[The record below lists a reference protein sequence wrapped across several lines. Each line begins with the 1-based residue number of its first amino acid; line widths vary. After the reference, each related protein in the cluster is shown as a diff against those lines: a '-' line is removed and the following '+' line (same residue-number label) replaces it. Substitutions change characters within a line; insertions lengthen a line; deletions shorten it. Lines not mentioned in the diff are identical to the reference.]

1 MATARQAHVVVTS
14 PWPRSFWLEE
24 ALAREPATPEP
35 LVRDTRCDVCIVG
48 GGYTGLW
55 TALRLKE
62 AEPALDVLLIERD
75 LCGSGASGRNGGFL
89 STWWSKFLSLEKLA
103 GSAEALRLARA
114 AQASFHEVQAFCA
127 AEGIACDIRADG
139 WLWTATNAQQV
150 GAWQDTMDALARQGE
165 APLKPWTPDEV
176 AARSGSPVHRAGVFE
191 RHAATLQPALL
202 GRGLRRVALAR
213 GVRIHELTPLEKLV
227 PGAPATLRTPR
238 ASIRAERVVLAM
250 NAWAARWAE
259 IRQAIVVVS
268 GDIVMTPPMSAE
280 LASLGW
286 RDGLGLSDGRA
297 LVHYYRTT
305 PDGRIAFG
313 KGGMSGEF
321 CWGGRIGAEVE
332 GRSSIEPVLLAGLQR
347 TFPALGT
354 VTAACSWRG
363 PVDRSDSGLPF
374 FWRLDGAPNVCYGVG
389 FSGNGVGPC
398 HLAGRILA
406 SLALERED
414 EWSGAALVRPPRRDF
429 PPEPLR
435 FIGSHLLRRALLA
448 ADDAADG
455 ERPAPLGARLLARFA
470 PAGVSPFKVEA

>member
-1 MATARQAHVVVTS
+1 MSASA
-14 PWPRSFWLEE
+14 PPRSFWLEQ
-24 ALAREPATPEP
+24 ALAREPAAPE
-35 LVRDTRCDVCIVG
+35 LLGADTHCDVCIVG

-89 STWWSKFLSLEKLA
+89 STWWSKFLSLEKIC

-114 AQASFHEVQAFCA
+114 SLASFNEIQSFCET
-127 AEGIACDIRADG
+127 EGIDCEIRADG
-139 WLWTATNAQQV
+139 WVWTATNQQQV
-150 GAWQDTMDALARQGE
+150 GAWQDTLDALARHGE
-165 APLKPWTPDEV
+165 TPIVPWPAAEV
-176 AARSGSPVHRAGVFE
+176 AARSGSAVHQAGVFE
-191 RHAATLQPALL
+191 RSAATLQPALL
-202 GRGLRRVALAR
+202 SRGLRRVALAR
-213 GVRIHELTPLEKLV
+213 GVRIHEATPLTDLT
-227 PGAPATLRTPR
+227 PGAPATVHTPR
-238 ASIRAERVVLAM
+238 ARIRAERVVLAM

-268 GDIVMTPPMSAE
+268 GDVVMTPPIGE
-280 LASLGW
+280 QLERIGW

-332 GRSSIEPVLLAGLQR
+332 GASAIAPVIARGLMR
-347 TFPALGT
+347 TFPALGD
-354 VTAACSWRG
+354 VEIASSWRG
-363 PVDRSDSGLPF
+363 PVDRSDSGLPL
-374 FWRLDGAPNVCYGVG
+374 FWHLRDAPNVFYGVG

-398 HLAGRILA
+398 HLAGQILA
-406 SLALERED
+406 SLALGQRN
-414 EWSGAALVRPPRRDF
+414 EWAECPLVRPPRRDF

-435 FIGSHLLRRALLA
+435 FIGSHLLRHALLA
-448 ADDAADG
+448 ADEAAD
-455 ERPAPLGARLLARFA
+455 RDSPPPRFARLLARFA
-470 PAGVSPFKVEA
+470 PAGVSPFKVDAS